1 MKHFANLVVSSR
13 REWESLSDEV
23 DKLKRELKRIEHE
36 NADLQAKLNAYE
48 TGCLYGGAH
57 CEACKKSRRVSGFVT
72 YGLGC
77 YKESNNICTLN
88 VPCGEFEPK
97 EDE

>member
-1 MKHFANLVVSSR
+1 MKRFKNLVVSSR
-13 REWESLSDEV
+13 REWNSLEAEV
-23 DKLKRELKRIEHE
+23 DKLKRALKQAEQK

-57 CEACKKSRRVSGFVT
+57 CEACKKSRKVSGFVS
-72 YGLGC
+72 YGFGC
-77 YKESNNICTLN
+77 YKENNNICTLN

>member
-13 REWESLSDEV
+13 REWESLSDAV
-23 DKLKRELKRIEHE
+23 DKLKSELKRIEHE
-36 NADLQAKLNAYE
+36 NEDLQAKLNAYE
-48 TGCLYGGAH
+48 TGCLYGGEY
-57 CEACKKSRRVSGFVT
+57 CEACKKSRRVSGFVS

-77 YKESNNICTLN
+77 YKGSHNICTLN